1 MLNLCSIILYFDCK
15 GSNKCF
21 IFFVEMKRIA
31 RNAGKVLAVNLSYHT
46 SHEVAQVCYGHIW
59 RKRVSLCC
67 RFEELLFLMRILE
80 SSLDREV
87 SESLSCFS
95 GFLLLRTFKNLE
107 LILCD
112 TLLWCR

>member
-1 MLNLCSIILYFDCK
+1 MLNLCSVILYFDCNC
-15 GSNKCF
+15 SNKCF

-31 RNAGKVLAVNLSYHT
+31 RNAGKVLAVNLNYHT

-67 RFEELLFLMRILE
+67 RFEELLFLIRILE

-87 SESLSCFS
+87 SEFVSCLS
-95 GFLLLRTFKNLE
+95 GFLPFRTFKNLK
-107 LILCD
+107 LILYD
-112 TLLWCR
+112 ALLWCR